1 MTTYQI
7 IRIFEALI
15 MAIIGLICVGF
26 IHATLAGVLCFIA
39 SALYLNL
46 SFKGCE

>member
-15 MAIIGLICVGF
+15 MAIIGLICIGF
-26 IHATLAGVLCFIA
+26 INSILAGVLCFIA

-46 SFKGCE
+46 AFERGE